1 MKNKFKKMTLTQL
14 LAFSGEGQLSK
25 ITQAQREQYWA
36 ARLTARLAGKQVSHV
51 TLGKLEHWG
60 SKAAEIHFTDGAT
73 LLLTRDDEGNY
84 AGAGSLLEK
93 DGTEEI
99 FCVV

>member
-1 MKNKFKKMTLTQL
+1 MKNKFKKMTLAQL

-25 ITQAQREQYWA
+25 ITQAQQEQYWT
-36 ARLTARLAGKQVSHV
+36 ARLTARLAGKQISHV
-51 TLGKLEHWG
+51 TLSKLEHWE

-73 LLLTRDDEGNY
+73 LLLMGDDEGNY

-93 DGTEEI
+93 NGTEEI